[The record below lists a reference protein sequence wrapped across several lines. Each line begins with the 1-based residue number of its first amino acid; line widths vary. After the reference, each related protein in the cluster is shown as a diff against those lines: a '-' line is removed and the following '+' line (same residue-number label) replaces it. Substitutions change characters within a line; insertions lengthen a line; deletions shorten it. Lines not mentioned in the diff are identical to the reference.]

1 MDPGIETEESD
12 MKRTKRA
19 QLWYNPVEKD
29 RQNTPV
35 KNSGLIDMAASREGR
50 ALLESYCRMYR
61 VKL

>member
-1 MDPGIETEESD
+1 MKST
-12 MKRTKRA
+12 KRT

-29 RQNTPV
+29 RQNAPL
-35 KNSGLIDMAASREGR
+35 KNGGIIDLAATREGR